1 VLASQVGTL
10 PAAVGGAVRLGLS
23 LEAGKASGSSDQE
36 SGRTRY
42 AGSLF
47 AKVETRFGPM
57 FVAVGHTAGLGTAA
71 YLFLG
76 SVLLPSG
83 LLR

>member
-1 VLASQVGTL
+1 
-10 PAAVGGAVRLGLS
+10 
-23 LEAGKASGSSDQE
+23 
-36 SGRTRY
+36 
-42 AGSLF
+42 
-47 AKVETRFGPM
+47 M